1 MHHDDP
7 FQHYRSKTS
16 SFPGSVPVLEHVRDR
31 FSSGRN
37 GYHVFLHAYSIPLF
51 PPLLS
56 RDDFSGGEKMR
67 ETRRCGRSVGYTRVQ
82 ERGECAQ
89 PVGVSTHEGRGGLW
103 GFAVGRSR
111 NYTVKR
117 GTKGRTV
124 RTSVE
129 KFYGAACA
137 TGWGGRACAV

>member
-1 MHHDDP
+1 MRKT
-7 FQHYRSKTS
+7 RS
-16 SFPGSVPVLEHVRDR
+16 R
-31 FSSGRN
+31 
-37 GYHVFLHAYSIPLF
+37 
-51 PPLLS
+51 
-56 RDDFSGGEKMR
+56 
-67 ETRRCGRSVGYTRVQ
+67 VGYTAVFSVY
-82 ERGECAQ
+82 EKSAQ
-89 PVGVSTHEGRGGLW
+89 HKSAGVSTHEGRCGLW

-137 TGWGGRACAV
+137 RGWGARVRFNIN

>member
-1 MHHDDP
+1 MC
-7 FQHYRSKTS
+7 TA
-16 SFPGSVPVLEHVRDR
+16 
-31 FSSGRN
+31 GR
-37 GYHVFLHAYSIPLF
+37 L
-51 PPLLS
+51 
-56 RDDFSGGEKMR
+56 
-67 ETRRCGRSVGYTRVQ
+67 
-82 ERGECAQ
+82 
-89 PVGVSTHEGRGGLW
+89 GVSTHEGRGGLW

-137 TGWGGRACAV
+137 TGWGRARAV